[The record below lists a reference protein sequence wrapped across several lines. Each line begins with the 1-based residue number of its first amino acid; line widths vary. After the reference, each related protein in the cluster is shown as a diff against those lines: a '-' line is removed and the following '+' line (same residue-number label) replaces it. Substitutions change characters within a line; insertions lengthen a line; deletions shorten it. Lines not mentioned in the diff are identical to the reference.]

1 MLLPSNSDFVGGHR
15 GGRWQGTSES
25 GPPKVQWVGLQFY
38 QVDHSLPEGPGQVD
52 PPSHQLPLS
61 FKGSGSAFWKGHTA
75 GGSTP
80 KGSRDILSWGC
91 CVWKGWWVF
100 FCNLGGPL

>member
-1 MLLPSNSDFVGGHR
+1 MNLALR
-15 GGRWQGTSES
+15 
-25 GPPKVQWVGLQFY
+25 KLQWVGLQFY